1 MHTASAA
8 VLRRSEADHH
18 IKRYHINRYH
28 GVKQDV
34 FNKIKPV
41 GQREKDRGEKTM
53 EKLWRI
59 KMLCSDGT
67 SSTFSPRTF
76 AQKLLKRADAVSEL

>member
-1 MHTASAA
+1 MRHA
-8 VLRRSEADHH
+8 EADHH

-67 SSTFSPRTF
+67 SSTFF
-76 AQKLLKRADAVSEL
+76 AENIRAKAFETRGCRV